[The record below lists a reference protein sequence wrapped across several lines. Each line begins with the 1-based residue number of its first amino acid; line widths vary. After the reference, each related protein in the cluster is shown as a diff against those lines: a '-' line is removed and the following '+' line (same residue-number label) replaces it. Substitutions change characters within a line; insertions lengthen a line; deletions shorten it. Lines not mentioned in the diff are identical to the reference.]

1 MTCRWLP
8 PRRGGSRRVALLALL
23 LGLVACTRS
32 PTPGERLGL
41 SPCRLPGLGVPA
53 ECGTYTVYEDR
64 EARSGRTIDLY
75 PARVPALAATPEP
88 DPLFVL
94 VGGPGQAA
102 TRAGAPVV
110 HALEAVRRRRDIV
123 LVDQRGT
130 GRSNPLRCQKEPLT
144 LAEALEPEIDPKQ
157 LEECLDS
164 LDADPTHYV
173 TAVAMDDL
181 DEIRDAFGYERIN
194 LWGASYGTRAA
205 LVYMRRHGAHVRAA
219 ILDGVAPPGMK
230 LPLYAAR
237 DAQRA
242 LDRLFADC
250 RQSPRCHATFPS
262 PEADLDAVL
271 ERLSH
276 GPLAVELP
284 HPRTGEPVT
293 LSLTRRSVV
302 SGVRGLLYA
311 PRYAALLPMLLSRA
325 QAGDFAPFVAAT
337 SLFSGSVE
345 EGIADGMFLSVI
357 CAEDVAWIQP
367 GEVEAAV
374 QGTFAGD
381 ALVRTVEAACAHW
394 PTARIP
400 ASYLEPVTSEVP
412 VLIFSGDLDPVTP
425 PVWGERVHRWLA
437 RSRHIVVS
445 GAGHG
450 VSLLGCAP
458 ALVADFLDSAD
469 PAAVDP
475 SCLAR
480 ITRPPFFTSFAGPAP

>member
-1 MTCRWLP
+1 M
-8 PRRGGSRRVALLALL
+8 VLLA
-23 LGLVACTRS
+23 GLVLAVAACNRP

-41 SPCRLPGLGVPA
+41 APCRLPGLGVPA

-64 EARSGRTIDLY
+64 EARRGRTIDLY
-75 PARVPALAATPEP
+75 LARVPALASTPAP

-110 HALEAVRRRRDIV
+110 QALEAVRRRRDVV

-144 LAEALEPEIDPKQ
+144 LAEALEPEIDPGKLQ
-157 LEECLDS
+157 ECLES
-164 LDADPTHYV
+164 LDADPTRYV
-173 TAVAMDDL
+173 TALAMDDL
-181 DEIRDAFGYERIN
+181 DEIREAFGYEKIN

-205 LVYMRRHGAHVRAA
+205 LVYIRRHGTHVRSA

-250 RQSPRCHATFPS
+250 RRSPRCHAAFPS
-262 PEADLDAVL
+262 PESDLEFVL

-276 GPLAVELP
+276 GPLSVRLP
-284 HPRTGEPVT
+284 HPRTGDPVT
-293 LSLTRRSVV
+293 LSLTRRSLV

-325 QAGDFAPFVAAT
+325 RAGDFAPFVAAA
-337 SLFSGSVE
+337 SLFGGSVE
-345 EGIADGMFLSVI
+345 EGIADGMFLSVV

-367 GEVEAAV
+367 EEVEAAV
-374 QGTFAGD
+374 EGTFAGD
-381 ALVRTVEAACAHW
+381 ALVRAVEAACAHW

-400 ASYLEPVTSEVP
+400 ASYLEPVESDVP
-412 VLIFSGDLDPVTP
+412 ALVFSGDLDPVTP
-425 PVWGERVHRWLA
+425 PVWGEMVRAWLPRA
-437 RSRHIVVS
+437 RHIVVP
-445 GAGHG
+445 GTGHG

-458 ALVADFLDSAD
+458 RLVADFLDTAD
-469 PAAVDP
+469 PAAVEP
-475 SCLAR
+475 ECLGR